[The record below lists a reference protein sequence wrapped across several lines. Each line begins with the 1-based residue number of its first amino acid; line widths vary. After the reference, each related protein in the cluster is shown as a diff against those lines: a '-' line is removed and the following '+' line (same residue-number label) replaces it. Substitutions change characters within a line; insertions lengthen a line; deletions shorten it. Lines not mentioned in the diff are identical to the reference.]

1 MKLFRPIST
10 SPSRG
15 FSLIITMCFLAA
27 LLMVFVSMLSWSSS
41 NAMLTE
47 RNNLYNQTQMAAEAA
62 TENTLASMISD
73 FDNNGVIGVPSH
85 YNTSVP
91 NTTNWPVQ
99 YAFFDASGT
108 SNHVTVSVSSAPWG
122 SIPAQFNQLSGI
134 GNNYSVTAQAVPVG
148 QRYSFTNRVTQSI
161 WAGQIPLYQFAIFYN
176 MEMEINPGNNMTV
189 NGRVHSNQDIYSS
202 GAGGSTYLTFG
213 GSVDA
218 ANQVY
223 SNSGPWHSPPP
234 RVGNVNFSNAPQS
247 QVGTIYVPVGAMT
260 NNNPTNVLAIL
271 NQPPTAYNP
280 SLNPTAAYSTNGM
293 VYYENAVD
301 LVISNSANGVAGT
314 RGTNIT
320 VYYQNPLAAQALTA
334 IPPDVT
340 NNSGTNVYKSYS
352 FVTNGSFYDYREGAT
367 VQSVDID
374 VGKLNTW
381 LSGAGSTYDTQ
392 NTTGSTAK
400 ALNHHINS
408 IYVINQV
415 QNNVSQ
421 RPSVRMLD
429 GQQLPSSG
437 LTVATAMPMYVEGN
451 YNVTTNGTA
460 YSTTLGDVANT
471 QGASLLADALTLL
484 SSNWSDAYNTN
495 TALSSRNP
503 SDTTL
508 NAATLEGIVPSTI
521 TGTTTNYSGGVENFL
536 RLLENWSAG
545 NTVTYNGS
553 IVVMFPSQYATN
565 GWSVRPNTYSV
576 PTRAWGF
583 DVNFTSPNGL
593 PPLTPQATRL
603 FRTTWSPN

>member
-1 MKLFRPIST
+1 
-10 SPSRG
+10 
-15 FSLIITMCFLAA
+15 
-27 LLMVFVSMLSWSSS
+27 
-41 NAMLTE
+41 
-47 RNNLYNQTQMAAEAA
+47 
-62 TENTLASMISD
+62 
-73 FDNNGVIGVPSH
+73 
-85 YNTSVP
+85 
-91 NTTNWPVQ
+91 
-99 YAFFDASGT
+99 
-108 SNHVTVSVSSAPWG
+108 
-122 SIPAQFNQLSGI
+122 
-134 GNNYSVTAQAVPVG
+134 
-148 QRYSFTNRVTQSI
+148 
-161 WAGQIPLYQFAIFYN
+161 
-176 MEMEINPGNNMTV
+176 
-189 NGRVHSNQDIYSS
+189 
-202 GAGGSTYLTFG
+202 
-213 GSVDA
+213 
-218 ANQVY
+218 
-223 SNSGPWHSPPP
+223 
-234 RVGNVNFSNAPQS
+234 
-247 QVGTIYVPVGAMT
+247 
-260 NNNPTNVLAIL
+260 
-271 NQPPTAYNP
+271 
-280 SLNPTAAYSTNGM
+280 
-293 VYYENAVD
+293 
-301 LVISNSANGVAGT
+301 
-314 RGTNIT
+314 
-320 VYYQNPLAAQALTA
+320 
-334 IPPDVT
+334 
-340 NNSGTNVYKSYS
+340 
-352 FVTNGSFYDYREGAT
+352 
-367 VQSVDID
+367 VDID

-471 QGASLLADALTLL
+471 RGASLLADALTLL